1 MDLLC
6 NPFYILAAATQDSR
20 QRIMKL
26 VDGCSL
32 ARDPIQCREA
42 AATLTHPRRRLLAEV
57 SWLPVKNSEQAE
69 NICGLLKSPEGTLGA
84 LDRLGQVQNLLGIG
98 ELMPIAKSNLLA
110 AGLARLPR
118 HSSDEI
124 ASWILELAW
133 VAEEIDAEQVRGTI
147 NTDRNLSGFPMVNL
161 PHIKAEIQ
169 HLRDRH
175 YHKVVTSA
183 LCNLSA
189 VERVEAMAQ
198 LVEPATDNEKPLL
211 HLIDR
216 LVGWYELDAQKSL
229 EKHEAKIG
237 ELDEKL
243 RLAADENHPDSVLAT
258 LVNQLTDAIN
268 NWHAVAQP
276 IQINKKIK
284 GLHDEDSQ
292 RVAWRVRNLA
302 IHLFNDYNKLSFCQ
316 RLIVKL
322 QAVFAEVTKISED
335 LAKDIKQLEKITK
348 VRAAKFPKATAKL
361 RERSA
366 RLSIEMQIQELR
378 TAADANQSESILGPM
393 VNQLIASVK
402 KWKTL
407 AQPIKV
413 YNEEFRNVSNLGRE
427 LALYLWKKHGTL
439 DFARQLLEML
449 QEEFAKVR
457 EIAARI
463 AGDLKALEAS
473 ERARMEIQIQL
484 QVTKLRTAVDSKKSD
499 SILNPMVNQVI
510 QSVKEWKSLAQPI
523 RAHSANC
530 YSITYLVREL
540 ALRLRNQHGNRNI
553 ARQFLKMLQ
562 EEFAQIG
569 EIATFIAKDLKAL
582 EAPECARME
591 VQVQAEKLRSAA
603 KSKKSDSILN
613 PMAIQLIQSVKEW
626 KTLAQPVRA
635 YAADYYNVTNL
646 LRELALY
653 LWNEYAKANL
663 SRQLLKML
671 QEEFAQLDE
680 IANLVAEDLNT
691 LETPER
697 ARLDV
702 KVEAEKLRAAV
713 GAKQPVSALNQMVD
727 QFIQS
732 VKEWKALAQPFES
745 YRADYY
751 SVANLV
757 MEMTLHLRQHN
768 RRNSARKLFEMIQE
782 EFAEVDEI
790 AALVTEHLDALE
802 AADSARRHIE
812 IQVKRLRDDAYA
824 KHYHPDL
831 SPMVNQLT
839 QSVKGW
845 RDLAQPNKAYCGDH
859 CSVVKLVL
867 ELAVSLRKKGK
878 RRSYDQLFKMLQDI
892 FGEIPEIV
900 TLLAEEGK
908 ARDEAEKKYARR
920 HDRKRA
926 RWRR

>member
-1 MDLLC
+1 MDFLN
-6 NPFYILAAATQDSR
+6 NPFYILDATPHDNR
-20 QRIMKL
+20 RRIMDL
-26 VDGCSL
+26 EAERIL
-32 ARDPIQCREA
+32 FQDPVKVKRA
-42 AATLTHPRRRLLAEV
+42 AETLTKLLPRLSAELA
-57 SWLPVKNSEQAE
+57 WLPVKNSEQAE
-69 NICGLLKSPEGTLGA
+69 KSCELLKSFEANLGA
-84 LDRLGQVQNLLGIG
+84 RDGLKRVQDFLVSG
-98 ELMPIAKSNLLA
+98 ELMPIAKCNVLA
-110 AGLARLPR
+110 AGLRRLPR
-118 HSSDEI
+118 YSSDTI
-124 ASWILELAW
+124 AAWILEFVHASE
-133 VAEEIDAEQVRGTI
+133 AIDAENLCGII
-147 NTDRNLSGFPMVNL
+147 NSDRKVAGFPTAKL
-161 PHIKAEIQ
+161 PHMETEIEN
-169 HLRDRH
+169 LRDH
-175 YHKVVTSA
+175 YRQVMTSA
-183 LCNLSA
+183 LADLSA
-189 VERVEAMAQ
+189 DGRAEAMTS
-198 LVEPATDNEKPLL
+198 LVEPATDNGKPLPR
-211 HLIDR
+211 LIDR
-216 LVGWYELDAQKSL
+216 LVDWYEVDVNASL
-229 EKHEAKIG
+229 EEHGAKIG

-243 RLAADENHPDSVLAT
+243 RLAADENRPDSVLAS
-258 LVNQLTDAIN
+258 LVIQLTDAIH

-292 RVAWRVRNLA
+292 RVAWRVRDLA
-302 IHLFNDYNKLSFCQ
+302 IHLFNDYNKLSSCQ

-322 QAVFAEVTKISED
+322 QAVFAEVAKISEV
-335 LAKDIKQLEKITK
+335 LAEDIKQLEKITK

-361 RERSA
+361 RERRA
-366 RLSIEMQIQELR
+366 RQAIEMQVQKLR

-393 VNQLIASVK
+393 VNQLIDSVK

-413 YNEEFRNVSNLGRE
+413 YNEEFRNVANLGRE

-439 DFARQLLEML
+439 DFARQILEML
-449 QEEFAKVR
+449 QEEFVNLR
-457 EIAARI
+457 EIAALI
-463 AGDLKALEAS
+463 ARDLKAVEAS
-473 ERARMEIQIQL
+473 ERARVEVQIQL
-484 QVTKLRTAVDSKKSD
+484 QVTKLRTAADSKKSD
-499 SILNPMVNQVI
+499 SILNPMVNQII

-523 RAHSANC
+523 KAHSANC

-553 ARQFLKMLQ
+553 TRQFLKMLQ

-569 EIATFIAKDLKAL
+569 EISTLIAKDLKAL
-582 EAPECARME
+582 EAPESTRME
-591 VQVQAEKLRSAA
+591 IQVQAEKLRSAA
-603 KSKKSDSILN
+603 ESKKSDSILN

-713 GAKQPVSALNQMVD
+713 DAKQPDSILNQMVD
-727 QFIQS
+727 QFIQR
-732 VKEWKALAQPFES
+732 VKEWNALAQPFES

-782 EFAEVDEI
+782 EFAEIDEI
-790 AALVTEHLDALE
+790 AALVTEHLDVLE

-812 IQVKRLRDDAYA
+812 IQVKGLRDAVYA

-831 SPMVNQLT
+831 SPMVNQLV
-839 QSVKGW
+839 QSVIGW
-845 RDLAQPNKAYCGDH
+845 RDLAQPINAYYGEYCG
-859 CSVVKLVL
+859 VAKLVS
-867 ELAVSLRKKGK
+867 ELALSLKKKGK
-878 RRSYDQLFKMLQDI
+878 LRSYRQLKKMLQDI
-892 FGEIPEIV
+892 FGKIPEID
-900 TLLAEEGK
+900 TLLAEEPK
-908 ARDEAEKKYARR
+908 AQDEAEKKYARR
-920 HDRKRA
+920 NTRKRA